1 MPRCVDN
8 VKLVVTMDNAGA
20 LRQNCDSTLLLQI
33 VAVHGSLRGEVDAG
47 LLKQTVDKG
56 RLAVIDVSNDG
67 KVAYFLDIVA
77 LQDFHNLLHDL
88 LVCLGC
94 WHGSEASA
102 IEATEARKSQA
113 WLGQ

>member
-1 MPRCVDN
+1 
-8 VKLVVTMDNAGA
+8 MDDASA
-20 LRQNCDSTLLLQI
+20 LRQNSDSSFLLQV
-33 VAVHGSLRGEVDAG
+33 VAIHGSLRGEVDAG

-56 RLAVIDVSNDG
+56 CLAVIDVSNDG
-67 KVAYFLDIVA
+67 EVAYFLDIFA

-94 WHGSEASA
+94 GHGSEASA

-113 WLGQ
+113 WLG